1 MMNVTLNT
9 ASVYDRLN
17 AFFVYVTKQQKM
29 MKVEEFY
36 NRTGITNGY
45 FRAANKKQRDEGIR
59 KDVNVGTLLKVLNVF
74 SNANLEYFVYGKG
87 SFFLEDGQTYQEK
100 KVVVV
105 SDDPS
110 KGGRPYYNVDFLG
123 GFDEVY
129 NDQTII
135 PTSYINI
142 PEDNRDNYVWV
153 NLTGQARHPVI
164 QWGNKRCM

>member
-1 MMNVTLNT
+1 MTNATLTT
-9 ASVYDRLN
+9 AYDRLN

-74 SNANLEYFVYGKG
+74 TNANLEYFIYGKG

-123 GFDEVY
+123 GFDEIY

-142 PEDNRDNYVWV
+142 PEYNRDNYVWV
-153 NLTGQARHPVI
+153 NLTGHSMHPI
-164 QWGNKRCM
+164 I